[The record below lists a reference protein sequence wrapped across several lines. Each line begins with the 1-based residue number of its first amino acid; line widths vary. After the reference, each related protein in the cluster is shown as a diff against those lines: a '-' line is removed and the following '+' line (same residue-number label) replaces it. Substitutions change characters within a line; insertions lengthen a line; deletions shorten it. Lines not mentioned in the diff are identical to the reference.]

1 MSCSCKETR
10 RQACADGVLAHWGDS
25 DGGEAGRG
33 VLHDDGTCEG
43 RTLAEPFPDVSSLPS
58 KAPAESES
66 LRLVDFG
73 ARVSQVAPD
82 SAGFGKVNA
91 GDVLVGV
98 AGTDTC
104 IVDFDQTM
112 AAVKQAQRPLT
123 LTFVSPPALP
133 TPQSSNGSDIFSIYP
148 IEVS

>member
-58 KAPAESES
+58 KAPPEVAS
-66 LRLVDFG
+66 VPWMF
-73 ARVSQVAPD
+73 AR
-82 SAGFGKVNA
+82 
-91 GDVLVGV
+91 
-98 AGTDTC
+98 
-104 IVDFDQTM
+104 I
-112 AAVKQAQRPLT
+112 AATRP
-123 LTFVSPPALP
+123 VPPAASAP
-133 TPQSSNGSDIFSIYP
+133 TVGASSFAGIRGMDGGCA
-148 IEVS
+148 